1 MNFYFIDD
9 DRNILLLLK
18 QIVLNRRLGHLLGME
33 TNPIK
38 ALKDLD
44 DVTPDIVLV
53 DLLMPEMDG
62 ITLIKRIKK
71 TNPNAAFIMLSQ
83 VSDKEMVAK
92 AYEAGVEFFI
102 QKPINAIEVES
113 VIKKVLQNL
122 SMQGAYD
129 KIKGIL
135 NSDISDANESDRTKG
150 SADILKSVFQRV
162 GIASEI
168 GCRDIQET
176 VMYLIDKNQLLGDVT
191 LSEVLSNLSG
201 SPKSMEQRIRR
212 TAMVGLTYLAHL
224 GLDDFANEDF
234 MEFSSSLYGFDQV
247 RKEMDFLKGK
257 ASSHGNIKMRT
268 FINAL
273 INYYK
278 ENM

>member
-1 MNFYFIDD
+1 MNFYLIDD

-18 QIVLNRRLGHLLGME
+18 QIILNRQLGHILGME
-33 TNPIK
+33 TNPLT
-38 ALKDLD
+38 ALKNLTTLD
-44 DVTPDIVLV
+44 PNIVLV

-71 TNPNAAFIMLSQ
+71 SKPDAAFIMLSQ

-102 QKPINAIEVES
+102 QKPINAVEVES
-113 VIKKVLQNL
+113 VIKKVSQNR
-122 SMQGAYD
+122 SIQGAYD

-135 NSDISDANESDRTKG
+135 N
-150 SADILKSVFQRV
+150 ADIADSSVTETTKENPDVLKALFQRL

-168 GCRDIQET
+168 GCKDIQET
-176 VMYLIDKNQLLGDVT
+176 VLYLVEKNQVLGDVT
-191 LSEVLSNLSG
+191 LSEVLGNLNP

-212 TAMVGLTYLAHL
+212 TAMVGLTHLAHL
-224 GLDDFANEDF
+224 GLDDFGNEDF
-234 MEFSSSLYGFDQV
+234 SEFASSLYGFDQV
-247 RKEMDFLKGK
+247 RKEMDFLKGTSK
-257 ASSHGNIKMRT
+257 THGNIKMRT
-268 FINAL
+268 FINSL
-273 INYYK
+273 INYYQ